1 MTGDHKEWQRQ
12 HKEVTKSIG
21 NNQTAF
27 IERKCDEMEKSGNDS
42 KKVFGVVKELIQ
54 GSSTRSNIINSKEGE
69 TLTE

>member
-1 MTGDHKEWQRQ
+1 MRNGRDS
-12 HKEVTKSIG
+12 TKKYH
-21 NNQTAF
+21 NRLDNDQTAF